1 MYGKYL
7 TVNTVEVRTGTA
19 PSYVY
24 NDEFMWTAK
33 AQTLVDLAYPA
44 YQFVI
49 TEVSGKDVT
58 FTNRE
63 TCEYFTAKLFP
74 VEGEENVYELGVGAT
89 SVIFDD
95 VQAVYVDE
103 NTYNEETSDPRY
115 NKPLNRLKIK
125 LEKVAEVDAY
135 AGFLN
140 VDNKSLMTMAFA
152 RDSYETSN
160 KFYAAVYENAGV
172 PEQYHLNAYNE
183 FASTVSKP
191 SSWSL
196 YAFIFSINPMPRPS
210 WFR

>member
-1 MYGKYL
+1 MRLAILGHGDKNYLATQKTAAPNLPQFIFKLSSSLAKDGIDLLNTEAKAAIYNIRVMSGTKGDAESLYGKYL

-63 TCEYFTAKLFP
+63 TREYFTAKLFP

-89 SVIFDD
+89 SVIFD
-95 VQAVYVDE
+95 E
-103 NTYNEETSDPRY
+103 C
-115 NKPLNRLKIK
+115 
-125 LEKVAEVDAY
+125 
-135 AGFLN
+135 
-140 VDNKSLMTMAFA
+140 
-152 RDSYETSN
+152 
-160 KFYAAVYENAGV
+160 
-172 PEQYHLNAYNE
+172 
-183 FASTVSKP
+183 
-191 SSWSL
+191 SSR
-196 YAFIFSINPMPRPS
+196 ICR
-210 WFR
+210 